1 MTNPNIEKLL
11 KVIEERRSMLLDYGE
26 LFGGNDK
33 LTLSV
38 FNELIGLEEAF
49 QIIVGMPDREYILSR
64 D

>member
-11 KVIEERRSMLLDYGE
+11 KVIEERRSTLRDYGE

-49 QIIVGMPDREYILSR
+49 QIVVGMPDREYILSR